1 MKLKSVIGCII
12 TYLLFTSPVLS
23 MNLRD
28 TKPQQDVL
36 QVPIT
41 IIKETPNR
49 YRSNCPIVIEAY
61 YQSGYVSVVFY
72 EINESVLITISN
84 ISTGDSVYS
93 MGNAL
98 DNYVS
103 VNINEILSNGDF
115 EVLIMTESGEMY
127 RGNFTL

>member
-61 YQSGYVSVVFY
+61 YQSGYIVFDFF
-72 EINESVLITISN
+72 EMRENAIVTISN
-84 ISTGDSVYS
+84 STNDVLEYFV
-93 MGNAL
+93 NASDGVVLL
-98 DNYVS
+98 DVS
-103 VNINEILSNGDF
+103 EILSNGTF
-115 EVLIMTESGEMY
+115 NIYVITESNEVYSGT
-127 RGNFTL
+127 FLL

>member
-12 TYLLFTSPVLS
+12 TYLLFTSPVFS

-41 IIKETPNR
+41 IIKETSNR

-61 YQSGYVSVVFY
+61 YQSGYVVFDFF
-72 EINESVLITISN
+72 EMQENAIVTISN
-84 ISTGDSVYS
+84 STNDVVEYLV
-93 MGNAL
+93 NASDGVVLL
-98 DNYVS
+98 DVS
-103 VNINEILSNGDF
+103 EILSNGTF
-115 EVLIMTESGEMY
+115 NIYVLTESNEVY
-127 RGNFTL
+127 RGTFLL